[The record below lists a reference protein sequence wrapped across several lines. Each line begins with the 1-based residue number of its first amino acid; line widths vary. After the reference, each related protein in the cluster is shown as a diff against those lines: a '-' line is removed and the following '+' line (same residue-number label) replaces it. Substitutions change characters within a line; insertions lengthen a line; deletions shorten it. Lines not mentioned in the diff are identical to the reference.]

1 MTRINILSLI
11 LRYHKFKLFVL
22 FLSLLVLF
30 NTLLYTQ
37 FFTVFDV
44 ILQKDLFSNLVIEKP
59 LNSTQIPCTFNTFDI
74 YKLHYPDTRVPDD
87 LDSWAEKLN
96 INKGEWKP
104 ADCSA
109 LFYVAILIPYRN
121 REEHL
126 KIFLYNIHPFLQ
138 KQNIHYRIYVIE
150 QSDPLNF
157 NRGKLFNIG
166 YVEAL
171 KDHTYPCFILHDVDL
186 LPQNYNNIYACTRYP
201 RHMSSSI
208 DKFRYQVPFDRNF
221 GGVVAILSEQYR
233 QVNGFANT
241 FYGWGG
247 EDDDF
252 FNRVRIS
259 SLRVNRFAQEMSR
272 YASLPHEF
280 AQPSQ
285 DRFDKLNR
293 GTYTYS
299 KDGLNSLSYQVSAK
313 YYNTTHVHVS
323 VFT

>member
-1 MTRINILSLI
+1 MSRINILGLI
-11 LRYHKFKLFVL
+11 LRHHKFKLFLL
-22 FLSLLVLF
+22 FLTLLVLF

-37 FFTVFDV
+37 FFTVFEV
-44 ILQKDLFSNLVIEKP
+44 IPQNKVLSNLVADKNR
-59 LNSTQIPCTFNTFDI
+59 NSTLVNCTFHTFDSSR
-74 YKLHYPDTRVPDD
+74 LHYPDINVPDD
-87 LDSWAEKLN
+87 LNSWAKKLN
-96 INKGEWKP
+96 ISKGEWKP
-104 ADCSA
+104 HDCTA
-109 LFYVAILIPYRN
+109 LFYVAIIIPYRN

-138 KQNIHYRIYVIE
+138 KQNVHYRIYVIE

-166 YVEAL
+166 YIEAL
-171 KDHTYPCFILHDVDL
+171 KDHTYPCFIFHDIDL

-208 DKFRYQVPFDRNF
+208 DKFRYQVPYDRNF
-221 GGVVAILSEQYR
+221 GGVTAILSEQYR
-233 QVNGFANT
+233 QVNGFANS

-259 SLRVNRFAQEMSR
+259 SLRVSRFAQELSR
-272 YASLPHEF
+272 YASLPHKLAE
-280 AQPSQ
+280 PTG

-293 GTYTYS
+293 GVYTYS
-299 KDGLNSLSYQVSAK
+299 KDGLNSLSYQVASK
-313 YYNTTHVHVS
+313 SFNMTHVHVS
-323 VFT
+323 VYT